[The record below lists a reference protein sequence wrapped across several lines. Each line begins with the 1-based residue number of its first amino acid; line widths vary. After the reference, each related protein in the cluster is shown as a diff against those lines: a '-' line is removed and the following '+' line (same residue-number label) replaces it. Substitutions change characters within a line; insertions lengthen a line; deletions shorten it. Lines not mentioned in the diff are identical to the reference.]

1 MTVQEAYEL
10 LKKTGIQ
17 TVYGGY
23 EQKCTL
29 PCVTLNAT
37 SSSYSGS
44 DDGCCLVETLKLEVN
59 LYTKNKDV
67 NTEYRI
73 LEIFSSEN
81 EIERTERYI
90 FEEKV
95 YENCFTI
102 STTNKLYKEWFYVFN

>member
-1 MTVQEAYEL
+1 MTVQKAYEL

-23 EQKCTL
+23 EQGCTL

-37 SSSYSGS
+37 NSTYSCS
-44 DDGCCLVETLKLEVN
+44 DDGFCIIETLKLEVN

-67 NTEYRI
+67 NTEYMI
-73 LEIFSSEN
+73 LEVFSGEN

-90 FEEKV
+90 FEERV
-95 YENCFTI
+95 YENSFTI
-102 STTNKLYKEWFYVFN
+102 STTNKLYKE

>member
-1 MTVQEAYEL
+1 MTVQKAYEL
-10 LKKTGIQ
+10 LKKLGIPI
-17 TVYGGY
+17 VYGGY
-23 EQKCTL
+23 EQKSNL
-29 PCVTLNAT
+29 PCMTLNAT
-37 SSSYSGS
+37 SSTYSSS
-44 DDGCCLVETLKLEVN
+44 DDGYCIVETLKLEVN

-102 STTNKLYKEWFYVFN
+102 STTNKLYKE